1 MIPYRNPSLLRG
13 KLHLSLSPLLS
24 VTNTIVALGT
34 IHLRCLDLYR
44 GEEATQASISKAGC
58 MDAMQYIG
66 AKYGQWSGIKF
77 LNEFL
82 FYNEDVI
89 Y

>member
-13 KLHLSLSPLLS
+13 KLRLSLSPLLS
-24 VTNTIVALGT
+24 VTNRISASGT
-34 IHLRCLDLYR
+34 IHFRCLGLYW
-44 GEEATQASISKAGC
+44 GEEASTSKAGS